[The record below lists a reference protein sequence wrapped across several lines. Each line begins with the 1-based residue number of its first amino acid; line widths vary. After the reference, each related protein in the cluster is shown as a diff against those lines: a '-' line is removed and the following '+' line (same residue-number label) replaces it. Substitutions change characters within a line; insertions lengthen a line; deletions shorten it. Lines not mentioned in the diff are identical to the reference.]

1 MKHPNVLQF
10 YLNYFNCLFELYLN
24 LPVDSAA
31 LFLETKVE

>member
-31 LFLETKVE
+31 LSFGNKS